1 MGFEPSAPQGSET
14 DMSIK
19 VSSDLSGVYKKV
31 EEKKKRAKQVM
42 GQQIIKDSNYFA
54 PMDTGTLIGSA
65 LTASRIEEGQIIWDT
80 PYARKLYW
88 NPGLNFSK
96 DKNPNAQAMWFE
108 AAKSNFIS
116 DWIKLATEEANR

>member
-1 MGFEPSAPQGSET
+1 
-14 DMSIK
+14 MSIK

-31 EEKKKRAKQVM
+31 EEKKKRAKQAM
-42 GQQIIKDSNYFA
+42 GQQIMKDSNYYA
-54 PMDTGTLIGSA
+54 PMDTGDLINSA
-65 LTASRIEEGQIIWDT
+65 LKASKLEEGLIIWDV

-96 DKNPNAQAMWFE
+96 DKNPNARAMWFE